1 MTETFTLLPAMVE
14 GAGMKVLAVT
24 TVLPEDITGT
34 GPGGHFD
41 PTSEVLMLSVPW
53 LMLSWGGVTLG
64 RVRLC

>member
-1 MTETFTLLPAMVE
+1 MLPAIVE

-34 GPGGHFD
+34 GPGEHFD

-53 LMLSWGGVTLG
+53 LTLSWAGATLG

>member
-24 TVLPEDITGT
+24 TVLPEDITGC
-34 GPGGHFD
+34 PGGHFD